1 MRARA
6 VGALPLA
13 GAGGNIAGLILAGGR
28 GSRMGEIDKGLAPL
42 RGAPLV
48 EHVARA
54 LAPQVARLVLSAN
67 RNAEVYARYGPVLA
81 DDPAHGAW
89 QGPLAGVAAGLA
101 GSPLPW
107 VATVP
112 CDTPFLP
119 GDLVERLALA
129 LHAEAGRAQDAAAAP
144 PSAPMAG
151 GQSAGAARI
160 AVARA
165 GGHRQSVCM
174 LLPADLL
181 PSLRAYL
188 DAGERK
194 VERWQDRN
202 GCVEVAFD
210 DEAAFM
216 NLNTS
221 AELAQAHTLAPS
233 GRKDRP

>member
-1 MRARA
+1 MPR
-6 VGALPLA
+6 A
-13 GAGGNIAGLILAGGR
+13 GAAGNIAGLVLAGGR
-28 GSRMGEIDKGLAPL
+28 GARMGEIDKGLAPL
-42 RGAPLV
+42 RGVPLV
-48 EHVARA
+48 EHVLRV
-54 LAPQVARLVLSAN
+54 LMPQVARLVVSAN
-67 RNAEVYARYGPVLA
+67 RNADSYSRYAPVLA
-81 DDPAHGAW
+81 DDPAHGLW
-89 QGPLAGVAAGLA
+89 QGPLAGIAAGLA

-119 GDLVERLALA
+119 GDLVARLALA
-129 LHAEAGRAQDAAAAP
+129 LALPADG
-144 PSAPMAG
+144 AG
-151 GQSAGAARI
+151 GGTDGSGADGRPRI

-174 LLPADLL
+174 LLPIDLL

-194 VERWQDRN
+194 VDRWQDRH

-216 NLNTS
+216 NLNTM
-221 AELAQAHTLAPS
+221 AELARAQSLPPTGSRHWS
-233 GRKDRP
+233 